1 MLPLSWFR
9 ERLRASLAAAFALAA
24 WHAPG
29 LAHTGAD
36 AGAHHGWLAGL
47 LHPLTGLDHL
57 AVMVAVGLWS
67 ALSAR
72 QRWLAPLAF
81 ASVLSLGA
89 LAAQAGLAVPL
100 VEPMIAASLLVV
112 GLLIAAHIA
121 LPQGVVALLVAG
133 FAWFHGAAHGQELSG
148 LPALAGMVVSTA
160 LLHIAGIALGL
171 ALQRWHA
178 WAPRAAGAAVA
189 TVGVVSAAAL
199 W

>member
-1 MLPLSWFR
+1 MLSLSSSPAR
-9 ERLRASLAAAFALAA
+9 VRTGLAIALALAA

-29 LAHTGAD
+29 LAHPGTD

-57 AVMVAVGLWS
+57 AVMLAVGLWS
-67 ALSAR
+67 ALGQR
-72 QRWLAPLAF
+72 QRWLAPLTF

-89 LAAQAGLAVPL
+89 LAAQAGLVVPM
-100 VEPMIAASLLVV
+100 VEPMIVASLLVV
-112 GLLIAAHIA
+112 GLLIAARIA
-121 LPQGVVALLVAG
+121 LPQGAVALLVAG

-148 LPALAGMVVSTA
+148 LPALGGMVVGTA